1 MAKLPATNGLLACVA
16 TAGAYIIYTT
26 YQNMGGGAVTLDRY
40 VHTCA
45 CLSTSTT
52 PQRPQ

>member
-40 VHTCA
+40 VCA